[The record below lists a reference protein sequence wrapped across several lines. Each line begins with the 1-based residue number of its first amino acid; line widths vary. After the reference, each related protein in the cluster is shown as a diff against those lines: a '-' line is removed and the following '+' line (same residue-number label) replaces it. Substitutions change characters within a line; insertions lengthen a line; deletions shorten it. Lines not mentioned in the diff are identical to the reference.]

1 MKLDKLQYQ
10 IDAVSAAANAI
21 SSNNVSVDNNA
32 YANPIL
38 SSTRPIDVKMETG
51 TGKTYVYSRLM
62 HELKQRHGFFKFII
76 LVPSVAIKE
85 GTKMSIQSASWN
97 SHFRQEFANQNI
109 NLGLIN
115 AGDFVSKKGK
125 RKQFPE
131 SLRTFCE
138 GTRNEDKTIQVLLM
152 NDAMLGSKSMTV
164 NDYDGTLFGTVS
176 SPIEGLQSTRPIV
189 IIDEPHRFNKKNI
202 AWKIITDGLQPQ
214 LIIRFGATF
223 PEITIG
229 TGKNKIIKK
238 DYDNLVYDL
247 NAVRAF
253 NEGLVKGVHIVYP
266 AIPGGADSMEQFR
279 VKQIDKTNKVV
290 IFSKNSKN
298 YEVKIG
304 DSLSTLHQGF
314 HGITLENIASASSA
328 ILSNNLELKKDLV
341 LHPNLYDYGY
351 QELLLNQTID
361 EHFLKEEENF
371 FRRSVNNNPPKIKTN
386 SLFFIDSVSSFRD
399 ENNENGWLRE
409 KFEKLLEKKLTALIP
424 KAKGE
429 YKEFLEASL
438 QNIPKTIAGYFAEDN
453 SKKGDEA
460 IQEEVDNILRNKE
473 QMLRFK
479 NDDGTWNV
487 CRFLFSKWTLREGWD
502 NPNVFVIAKLRSS
515 GSEISK
521 IQEVGR
527 GLRLPFDE
535 NGTRQSQQTDED
547 FRLTYI
553 IDFSERDFAKK
564 LIGDINAD
572 GGKLAEGKITDQLL
586 DIILI
591 KKSAFSE
598 ESLMADN
605 IISETGKIEDQEK
618 FAQILPENTQASK
631 DILELLKDSGYAD
644 SEKNVK
650 KQLLIDD
657 IIDEN
662 DVVVNIAKFTEIIK
676 DKVEITN
683 ATIEKLIPAK
693 FAENKEDAKVKLLQE
708 GVIDSNDNIIN
719 LEKLEKLLPE
729 NTRVSIKKGV
739 ITTGHEPKRPTVK
752 LNKGNFEKLR
762 SLWNEVTKRYALHFE
777 KVDENELKAALNEV
791 LKENVF
797 IKPEIEIVS
806 EFLVTNQNNANIV
819 EGGYKSAGT
828 TLGVLPYG
836 EFLKRLNKRTHLPL
850 NLLNECIIE
859 SRKGTPT
866 PHELFN
872 VISVEKIV
880 DGFDKKFIELYAQ
893 RYSYSPLDYKTST
906 SIFKDVN
913 GKMEFVD
920 ELPQGYVG
928 NSVAK
933 DILRKESNYLYDKYV
948 FDSEIEHEVLKVNP
962 PSSVLVYGKL
972 PRRSIKLPTYTGGT
986 TSPDFVYAIKKDE
999 QTLQLHLVVETKSDN
1014 PRISD
1019 DIAVDSQ
1026 KKAFKNIQNIE
1037 WRLSTKVEE
1046 FVRDL
1051 KELSEENNKI
1061 A

>member
-10 IDAVSAAANAI
+10 LDAVYAAANSVSA
-21 SSNNVSVDNNA
+21 NNVTIDENA
-32 YANPIL
+32 YANPVLIN
-38 SSTRPIDVKMETG
+38 TRAIDVKMETG
-51 TGKTYVYSRLM
+51 TGKTYVYTRLM
-62 HELKQRHGFFKFII
+62 HQLKQQFGFFKFII
-76 LVPSVAIKE
+76 IVPSVAIKE
-85 GTKMSIQSASWN
+85 GAKMSIKSSSWR

-115 AGDFVSKKGK
+115 AGDFESKKGK

-152 NDAMLGSKSMTV
+152 NDAMLGSKSMAA
-164 NDYDGTLFGTVS
+164 NDYDGTLFGSVS

-189 IIDEPHRFNKKNI
+189 IIDEPHRFNKENKAWRNI
-202 AWKIITDGLQPQ
+202 TEGLQPQ

-223 PEITIG
+223 PEITVG

-266 AIPGGADSMEQFR
+266 AIPGGVDSIEKFR
-279 VKQIDKTNKVV
+279 VKEIDKTNKLVV
-290 IFSKNSKN
+290 FSKNNKN

-304 DSLSTLHQGF
+304 DSLTLLHQGF
-314 HGITLENIASASSA
+314 HGITLEGIASATSA
-328 ILSNNLELKKDLV
+328 LLSNDLELKEGLDL
-341 LHPNLYDYGY
+341 LPNIYDYGY
-351 QELLLNQTID
+351 QELLLNQAID
-361 EHFLKEEENF
+361 EHFVKEEENF
-371 FRRSVNNNPPKIKTN
+371 YRPSVNNNPPRIKTN
-386 SLFFIDSVSSFRD
+386 SLFFIDSVASFRG
-399 ENNENGWLRE
+399 ENNEKGWLRE
-409 KFEKLLEKKLTALIP
+409 KFEKLLENKLNALIP

-429 YKEFLEASL
+429 YKEFLNASL
-438 QNIPKTIAGYFAEDN
+438 QNLSKTIAGYFAEDN

-487 CRFLFSKWTLREGWD
+487 CRFLFSKWALREGWD
-502 NPNVFVIAKLRSS
+502 NPNVFVIAKLRTS

-535 NGTRQSQQTDED
+535 NGTRQSQQTGED

-586 DIILI
+586 DIILS
-591 KKSAFSE
+591 KKSAYSE
-598 ESLMADN
+598 ETLKSDN
-605 IISETGKIEDQEK
+605 IISEAGKIEDQEK
-618 FAQILPENTQASK
+618 FEQLLPENTQATK
-631 DILELLKDSGYAD
+631 DILELLKESGYAD
-644 SEKNVK
+644 SEEDVK
-650 KQLLIDD
+650 IKLLVDKVIDV
-657 IIDEN
+657 N
-662 DVVVNIAKFTEIIK
+662 DVVTNKSKFAGIIK

-683 ATIEKLIPAK
+683 TTIEKLIPAK
-693 FAENKEDAKVKLLQE
+693 FAENKEEAKVKLLQE

-719 LEKLEKLLPE
+719 QDKFLTLLPE
-729 NTRVSIKKGV
+729 KSGVSVKKGV
-739 ITTGHEPKRPTVK
+739 ITTGQEPKRPTVK
-752 LNKGNFEKLR
+752 LNKSNFEKLR

-777 KVDENELKAALNEV
+777 KVDETELKSALLEV
-791 LKENVF
+791 LKDNVF
-797 IKPEIEIVS
+797 IKPEVQIVS
-806 EFLVTNQNNANIV
+806 EFLVTNQNSANIV
-819 EGGYKSAGT
+819 EGGYQSAGT
-828 TLGVLPYG
+828 SLGVLPYG

-850 NLLNECIIE
+850 NLLNQSIIE
-859 SRKGTPT
+859 ARNGVPT
-866 PHELFN
+866 PQELFN
-872 VISVEKIV
+872 VITIEKIV

-893 RYSYSPLDYKTST
+893 RYSYSPLDYKAST

-920 ELPQGYVG
+920 ELPQGDVG
-928 NSVAK
+928 NIVAN
-933 DILRKESNYLYDKYV
+933 DILRKETNYLYDKYV

-1014 PRISD
+1014 PRMSD
-1019 DIAVDSQ
+1019 TIAVNSQ
-1026 KKAFKNIQNIE
+1026 KEAFKNIQNIE
-1037 WRLSTKVEE
+1037 WRLSTKVED

-1051 KELSEENNKI
+1051 TELTTP
-1061 A
+1061 

>member
-10 IDAVSAAANAI
+10 IDAVNATANSI
-21 SSNNVSVDNNA
+21 SGNNIIVDDNT
-32 YANPIL
+32 YANPL
-38 SSTRPIDVKMETG
+38 LNNTRPIDVKMETG
-51 TGKTYVYSRLM
+51 TGKTYVYTRLI
-62 HELKQRHGFFKFII
+62 HELKQRFGFFKFII

-85 GTKMSIQSASWN
+85 GTKMSIKSSSWN

-115 AGDFVSKKGK
+115 AGDFESKKGK

-138 GTRNEDKTIQVLLM
+138 GTRNEDKAIQVLLM
-152 NDAMLGSKSMTV
+152 NDAMLASKSMSA
-164 NDYDGTLFGTVS
+164 NDYDGTLFGSVS
-176 SPIEGLQSTRPIV
+176 SPLEGLKSTRPIV
-189 IIDEPHRFNKKNI
+189 IIDEPHRFNKENKAWKNI
-202 AWKIITDGLQPQ
+202 TEGLQPQ

-229 TGKNKIIKK
+229 TGRNKITKK

-266 AIPGGADSMEQFR
+266 AIPGGADSVEKFR
-279 VKQIDKTNKVV
+279 VKEIDKTNKVV
-290 IFSKNSKN
+290 VFSKNNKN

-304 DSLSTLHQGF
+304 DSLNNLHQGF
-314 HGITLENIASASSA
+314 HGITLENISSASSA
-328 ILSNNLELKKDLV
+328 ILSNDLELKSGLDLI
-341 LHPNLYDYGY
+341 PNIYDYGY
-351 QELLLNQTID
+351 QELILNQAID
-361 EHFLKEEENF
+361 EHFIKEEENF
-371 FRRSVNNNPPKIKTN
+371 FRPLVNNHPPRIKTN
-386 SLFFIDSVSSFRD
+386 SLFFIDSVSSFRGD
-399 ENNENGWLRE
+399 NNEKGWLRE
-409 KFEKLLEKKLTALIP
+409 KFENLLEKKLKTLIP
-424 KAKGE
+424 NAKGE
-429 YKEFLEASL
+429 YKEFLQASL
-438 QNIPKTIAGYFAEDN
+438 TNLPKTIAGYFAEDN

-487 CRFLFSKWTLREGWD
+487 CRFLFSKWALREGWD

-535 NGTRQSQQTDED
+535 NGTRQSQKTGED

-564 LIGDINAD
+564 LIGDINSD
-572 GGKLAEGKITDQLL
+572 GGNLIEGKITDQLL
-586 DIILI
+586 DIILT

-598 ESLMADN
+598 ESLKADN

-618 FAQILPENTQASK
+618 FEQILPENTQASK

-662 DVVVNIAKFTEIIK
+662 DVVVNKAKFTEIIK

-719 LEKLEKLLPE
+719 QEKFLTLLPE
-729 NTRVSIKKGV
+729 NSGVSVKRGV
-739 ITTGHEPKRPTVK
+739 ITTGQEPKRPTVK

-762 SLWNEVTKRYALHFE
+762 SLWNEVTKRYALHFK
-777 KVDENELKAALNEV
+777 KVDESELKNAFLQVLN
-791 LKENVF
+791 ENVF
-797 IKPEIEIVS
+797 VIPYVEIVR
-806 EFLVTNQNNANIV
+806 EFITTNNNIASIVSDGYQSAN
-819 EGGYKSAGT
+819 SS
-828 TLGVLPYG
+828 LGVLPYG

-850 NLLNECIIE
+850 NLINSSIIE
-859 SRKGTPT
+859 ARLGKNTSN
-866 PHELFN
+866 ELFN
-872 VISVEKIV
+872 IVTLQNIV

-893 RYSYSPLDYKTST
+893 RYSYSSLDYKAST

-920 ELPQGYVG
+920 ELPQGDVG
-928 NSVAK
+928 NIVAS
-933 DILRKESNYLYDKYV
+933 DILRKETNYLYDKYV

-1014 PRISD
+1014 PRMSD
-1019 DIAVDSQ
+1019 VIAVNSQ
-1026 KKAFKNIQNIE
+1026 REAFKNIQNIE
-1037 WRLSTKVEE
+1037 WRLSTKVEDFE
-1046 FVRDL
+1046 RDL
-1051 KELSEENNKI
+1051 KELTSTSND
-1061 A
+1061 